1 MTAREMLQA
10 ILNDLTD
17 EQCQE
22 ALEVWEEAGIGT
34 VGSA

>member
-17 EQCQE
+17 EQCEE
-22 ALEVWEEAGIGT
+22 ALAVWEAAGIGT
-34 VGSA
+34 AGSV